1 MSQIILDFGSA
12 NTCQNDV
19 KIVKRMIDELHAI
32 DTGKHEVIIKW
43 QLFEHAGQNIPLDHE
58 VFMWA
63 YDYAKLHGYQ
73 TTASV
78 FDKASLAFLL
88 CFDTPFIK
96 LANREDLYW
105 LKGYVPRNKRVLI
118 SWGDSE
124 SIRAFADDYGLCCVS
139 NYPANMADYE
149 KRFKASDLELGISDH
164 TTNWKL
170 FNKYKPIAYEV
181 HYKLPDSTGLDAGKF
196 ARTARDLKAIL

>member
-1 MSQIILDFGSA
+1 MGSG
-12 NTCQNDV
+12 NTSRNDV

-43 QLFEHAGQNIPLDHE
+43 QLFEKAGQNIPLSHE
-58 VFMWA
+58 VFEWA
-63 YDYAKLHGYQ
+63 YDYAKLFGYQ

-78 FDKASLAFLL
+78 FDKPSLAYLL

-139 NYPANMADYE
+139 NYPADMADYE
-149 KRFKASDLELGISDH
+149 KRFRAADLELGISDH
-164 TTNWKL
+164 TTNFKL
-170 FNKYKPIAYEV
+170 FNKYQPIVYEV
-181 HYKLPDSTGLDAGKF
+181 HYKLSNSKGLDAGKF
-196 ARTARDLKAIL
+196 ARTAKDLKAIL

>member
-1 MSQIILDFGSA
+1 
-12 NTCQNDV
+12 
-19 KIVKRMIDELHAI
+19 MIDEIYAI
-32 DTGKHEVIIKW
+32 DTGKHDVVIKW
-43 QLFEHAGQNIPLDHE
+43 QLFKQAGQNIPLSHE
-58 VFMWA
+58 VFEWA
-63 YDYAKLHGYQ
+63 YDYAKLFGYQ

-78 FDKASLAFLL
+78 FDKPSLAYLL

-139 NYPANMADYE
+139 NYPADMADYE
-149 KRFKASDLELGISDH
+149 KRFRAADLELGISDH
-164 TTNWKL
+164 TTNFKL
-170 FNKYKPIAYEV
+170 FNKYQPIVYEV
-181 HYKLPDSTGLDAGKF
+181 HYKLSDSVGLDAGKF